1 MLDCAVRRSLMPP
14 DINHRDA
21 TGLVYTVH
29 MMFIP
34 FTVSLNGAEFP
45 MRNQRRS
52 ASPPSTV
59 NCTVRTGPHTFE
71 ARSP

>member
-1 MLDCAVRRSLMPP
+1 MPP

-45 MRNQRRS
+45 MRN
-52 ASPPSTV
+52 
-59 NCTVRTGPHTFE
+59 
-71 ARSP
+71 